1 MNIKKIKGFKGKKVK
16 STVQMKTRY
25 FIPDFIKP
33 SLDLIVFDKKSDKLN
48 TEER

>member
-1 MNIKKIKGFKGKKVK
+1 
-16 STVQMKTRY
+16 MKTRY

-33 SLDLIVFDKKSDKLN
+33 SLDLIVFDKKTSDKVK